1 MENMWKNGVYMEGW
15 SSTKPLRRIP
25 AQGWLIPLSEFLG
38 KDPAPDL
45 KNQILSP
52 HGKQMLLPLRSK
64 TENNPLQ
71 MESFSQHFAF
81 GRSSSTAEI
90 FQFPDS
96 SASSGGEVHRNSTQ
110 TQIFFKRRHS
120 QLIIHYDLAQKNGM
134 YR

>member
-1 MENMWKNGVYMEGW
+1 MEKLSIYGRLVQHKAFKEN
-15 SSTKPLRRIP
+15 SSSRLTHSFVRVSRKRSCSRF
-25 AQGWLIPLSEFLG
+25 E
-38 KDPAPDL
+38 
-45 KNQILSP
+45 NQILSP
-52 HGKQMLLPLRSK
+52 YGKQMLLPLRSK

-110 TQIFFKRRHS
+110 TQIFWRRRHS